1 MKPGCDWCAEL
12 GRWCAMH
19 HPFES
24 RPQGSRRTRLAIVC
38 ALLGVGHVEE
48 PPPPLRPIA
57 QIPPRHAMSG
67 PRFVIVD
74 DLPSWRDVE
83 ARPLTLDQV
92 TCGAWPPLMRRLR
105 MSESTPA
112 LPVGAYASI
121 ERPQPQSSPGIIE
134 FQKHRHARTGAGPV
148 WIAWHAI
155 ARVEEH
161 YDPGNAFVY
170 VLGDPDP
177 IAVAETAARVLE
189 LRESARRAELGG

>member
-1 MKPGCDWCAEL
+1 M
-12 GRWCAMH
+12 
-19 HPFES
+19 
-24 RPQGSRRTRLAIVC
+24 SRRAKLAIAC
-38 ALLGVGHVEE
+38 ALLGVGRAAE
-48 PPPPLRPIA
+48 PDPEPLRPVA
-57 QIPPRHAMSG
+57 HVPPRHAMSG

-74 DLPSWRDVE
+74 DPFPAETVRAAFAGHGSLIPLDLPSWRDVE
-83 ARPLTLDQV
+83 PRPLTLDQV
-92 TCGAWPPLMRRLR
+92 TRGAWPPLMRRLR

-121 ERPQPQSSPGIIE
+121 ERPRPQSSPGVIE
-134 FQKHRHARTGAGPV
+134 FQKHRYARTGAGPV

-170 VLGDPDP
+170 LLGDPDP

-189 LRESARRAELGG
+189 LREGARRAELCG